1 VARKSSPDSDPNA
14 WIEDLPDDELRRLLS
29 LGSARL
35 RARLTSTAGH
45 LVLKNIGKVGVT
57 VKERGAKSQTLAPGK
72 SESLA
77 PQPFSTT
84 TGDTSGTS
92 SRWLSPRAR
101 TVLVFQ
107 LTAETAGAEVALDL
121 TGWRADA
128 ARIGAPEVLLL
139 SGLADSKDDGAG
151 AHVSYLPVVTL
162 SLDKSAPVDV
172 IVIGRGPEDDP
183 GRLLRGLFESPAERS
198 GGEDEVVDDEEPRAA
213 PKRRRAA
220 PKKRSAAPKPKK
232 GAER

>member
-1 VARKSSPDSDPNA
+1 MARKPSPDADPAA

-35 RARLTSTAGH
+35 RARLTSTVGH
-45 LVLKNIGKVGVT
+45 LVLKNIGQVSVT
-57 VKERGAKSQTLAPGK
+57 IEERGANPHTLTPSK
-72 SESLA
+72 SESLT
-77 PQPFSTT
+77 PQQFSTIA
-84 TGDTSGTS
+84 GDASGAN

-107 LTAETAGAEVALDL
+107 LTADAAGAEVALDL

-139 SGLADSKDDGAG
+139 SGSAESKDDGVG

-162 SLDKSAPVDV
+162 SLEKSAPVEV

-183 GRLLRGLFESPAERS
+183 DRLLRGLFERPAEKS
-198 GGEDEVVDDEEPRAA
+198 GGEDEVVDDGKPGAA
-213 PKRRRAA
+213 SKRRRAA
-220 PKKRSAAPKPKK
+220 PKKRRAASNK
-232 GAER
+232 GAEK

>member
-1 VARKSSPDSDPNA
+1 VARKSSPDSDPAA
-14 WIEDLPDDELRRLLS
+14 WIEDLADDELQRLLS

-35 RARLTSTAGH
+35 RARLTSTVGR
-45 LVLKNIGKVGVT
+45 LVLNNIGEVGVT
-57 VKERGAKSQTLAPGK
+57 VKERGAKPHTLAPSK

-84 TGDTSGTS
+84 AGDASGAG

-101 TVLVFQ
+101 TVLAFQ
-107 LTAETAGAEVALDL
+107 LTADAAAAEVAVDL

-139 SGLADSKDDGAG
+139 SSVADGKDDGAG
-151 AHVSYLPVVTL
+151 AHVSYLPVVTV
-162 SLDKSAPVDV
+162 SLDTSAPVDV

-183 GRLLRGLFESPAERS
+183 GRLLRGLFEPPAERS
-198 GGEDEVVDDEEPRAA
+198 GGEDEVVDDEESCAA
-213 PKRRRAA
+213 PKRRRATPKKGRAA
-220 PKKRSAAPKPKK
+220 PKKAAEK
-232 GAER
+232 

>member
-1 VARKSSPDSDPNA
+1 VARKSSPDSDPAA

-35 RARLTSTAGH
+35 RARLTSTVGH
-45 LVLKNIGKVGVT
+45 LVLKNLGEVSVAIE
-57 VKERGAKSQTLAPGK
+57 ERGANPRTLAPGE

-77 PQPFSTT
+77 PQQFSTT
-84 TGDTSGTS
+84 AGDASGAS

-107 LTAETAGAEVALDL
+107 LTADAAGAEVALDL

-139 SGLADSKDDGAG
+139 SGLADSKDGGAG
-151 AHVSYLPVVTL
+151 AHVSYLPVVTV
-162 SLDKSAPVDV
+162 SLDKSAPVEV
-172 IVIGRGPEDDP
+172 VVIGRGPEDDP
-183 GRLLRGLFESPAERS
+183 GRLLRGLFEPPAERS
-198 GGEDEVVDDEEPRAA
+198 GAEDEVVDNETPRAA
-213 PKRRRAA
+213 PKRRRPA
-220 PKKRSAAPKPKK
+220 PKKRRTAPKKA
-232 GAER
+232 AEK

>member
-1 VARKSSPDSDPNA
+1 MARKTSPDSDPVA
-14 WIEDLPDDELRRLLS
+14 WIEDLPDDDLRRLLS

-35 RARLTSTAGH
+35 RARQTSTVGY
-45 LVLKNIGKVGVT
+45 LVLKNIGDVGVT
-57 VKERGAKSQTLAPGK
+57 IEERGANPHTLAPSE

-77 PQPFSTT
+77 PQQFSTT
-84 TGDTSGTS
+84 AGDASGAIG
-92 SRWLSPRAR
+92 RWLSPRAR

-107 LTAETAGAEVALDL
+107 LTADTAGAEVALDL

-139 SGLADSKDDGAG
+139 SSLADRKDEGAG

-162 SLDKSAPVDV
+162 SLDKSAPVEV

-183 GRLLRGLFESPAERS
+183 GRLLRGLFEPPAERS
-198 GGEDEVVDDEEPRAA
+198 GGEDEVVDDEKPRAA
-213 PKRRRAA
+213 PRRRRAA
-220 PKKRSAAPKPKK
+220 PKKRRAASNK
-232 GAER
+232 GAEK